1 MLKTYKALVVTL
13 FTVALCSCI
22 EKGTHSLSF
31 ATIPPEGWEAN
42 DTLTFIADTLPRSTM
57 KGFELLLHTEN
68 YRYANIGFHLS
79 IEQDSIVLYS
89 DSIHTMLEES
99 NPARGI
105 ARRCDY
111 TIPITNLTLCDSMH
125 TTVRVTHLMSE
136 HTLKGIREIGIRIG
150 SPVRHPGEVVWQ
162 VEW

>member
-1 MLKTYKALVVTL
+1 MTL
-13 FTVALCSCI
+13 CAAALCSCI

-31 ATIPPEGWEAN
+31 ATIPPDGWEAN
-42 DTLTFIADTLPRSTM
+42 DTLTFIADTLPRSTK

-68 YRYANIGFHLS
+68 YRYANIGFHVS

-89 DSIHTMLEES
+89 DSIHTTLKES
-99 NPARGI
+99 NPAGGI

-111 TIPITNLTLCDSMH
+111 TIPIGNLTLSDSTH

-150 SPVRHPGEVVWQ
+150 SPVRHPDEAVWQ